1 MSAFDDYLKA
11 APTSS
16 DQSFG
21 DYLGTTASSKPSLPP
36 AKTPVA
42 SEPSLWD
49 KATRGV
55 GLGIRNVVTGVTGL
69 PTMVGNALNTGINY
83 GIQGINDAT
92 GAHIPQMSMPSDAV
106 QQGMNAAGLPQAQ
119 TGTER
124 VLGDIQ
130 SGMASVAPSLAAG
143 GLLSQAASPVTS
155 AIGRSLQ
162 AMPGM
167 QLTGA
172 AGSGAGAGI
181 ARENGAGP
189 TGQLVAGILGGGLG
203 AVAPSAA
210 IGTARAIA
218 ATPENIRGVMQPF
231 TNPQAYVG
239 SQLAGQLGQDAATI
253 AENIRNAAQYV
264 PGSLPTTAQVG
275 ATPTLVATE
284 KSLANLSPD
293 FKIGMAAREADNNA
307 ARWQALT
314 DVAQT
319 PEALAQAQAAR
330 QAAASPLYDAAH
342 ANTANVGRGFINF
355 ANRPAVQQAMQQAD
369 TLARNEGVALKWPT
383 PDDRA
388 ISGQALDYTSR
399 ALGDMIDAA
408 KRSGNNQQA
417 RALADAQQYLQSWTS
432 QYVPGVRQAAA
443 VYAEHSTPVNTMEA
457 GQQIANSLG
466 TRAMG
471 PTGIPQLQL
480 NPYRTALTQAM
491 KGQPYGIDADAL
503 ASLRGIGQ
511 DLQRATISNSLRS
524 PGSDTAYNISANG
537 WLAKQLYGPDFGG
550 ASNVARGVGSI
561 GALATGHPM
570 VAGGI
575 LMGGK
580 NLGRMA
586 GDRLNAAL
594 GQLMLNPEQLL
605 PYLDAAKQAG
615 NGSSPALVNGL
626 GRYVNQGL
634 LGSSVST
641 RSNP

>member
-49 KATRGV
+49 QATRGV

-550 ASNVARGVGSI
+550 ASNVARGVGYI